1 MMMMICGDETRRRT
15 FGGDVMVSGDH
26 DGGDDYDGDVTKTR
40 NKIVMLVISFF
51 FCTQR

>member
-1 MMMMICGDETRRRT
+1 
-15 FGGDVMVSGDH
+15 MVSGDH

-51 FCTQR
+51 FLHTTINDYSVHV

>member
-1 MMMMICGDETRRRT
+1 M
-15 FGGDVMVSGDH
+15 MVSGDH

-51 FCTQR
+51 FLHTTMNDYSVHV